1 MRLIFKA
8 LLVLACLIPT
18 LPAAGADSES
28 RFIRIQRNENREPV
42 AISIFRRA
50 SEKLR
55 VALRDAAEPGWREQ
69 LARDILGSK
78 PGNG

>member
-1 MRLIFKA
+1 M
-8 LLVLACLIPT
+8 LLDI
-18 LPAAGADSES
+18 GSEL
-28 RFIRIQRNENREPV
+28 RHLNQPV

-69 LARDILGSK
+69 LARDLLGSK

>member
-1 MRLIFKA
+1 M
-8 LLVLACLIPT
+8 LLDIGSKLRHLN
-18 LPAAGADSES
+18 
-28 RFIRIQRNENREPV
+28 QPV

-69 LARDILGSK
+69 LATSSGRSPQRLK
-78 PGNG
+78 FVKF

>member
-1 MRLIFKA
+1 M
-8 LLVLACLIPT
+8 LLDIGSKLRHLN
-18 LPAAGADSES
+18 
-28 RFIRIQRNENREPV
+28 QPV

-78 PGNG
+78 PATVKVC

>member
-1 MRLIFKA
+1 MLRDRVA
-8 LLVLACLIPT
+8 QTT
-18 LPAAGADSES
+18 LSEDLNQP
-28 RFIRIQRNENREPV
+28 I

-69 LARDILGSK
+69 LARDLLGSK